1 MINLFMRIAILG
13 TLLGLC
19 LAAPGYTGE
28 HDLCARGIG
37 SAFTQTAHVRIYI
50 EGPDIGKH
58 TEVLLASL
66 VNHKLW
72 EGRAEEIFI
81 ETYASA
87 VCADYGWAPIIRL
100 SVTQPD
106 IDQFGAE
113 MKQGLGQESPTMARF
128 LTQAEVESI
137 GLRRRGVRIP
147 KGEAPFYTV
156 RVLYATNRNH
166 TDSTELDEQFGSN
179 RSDVLSF
186 GAINV
191 TIPKDHRM
199 GQLETPSIVM
209 LKWMRDPQ
217 KHIMLESVEVTNL
230 ESWRQELRRRALPL
244 GKPGTLLFIHG
255 YNVSFAGA
263 AMRTAQLAYDLGFA
277 GAAVFFSWPSRGEL
291 IPYVSDEQAAEWSV
305 HDMKTVLRE
314 LASLGADVP
323 VYVIAHSMGNRIL
336 TRALKELATQN
347 VSQLSAFKEL
357 ALTAPD
363 IDADVF
369 KREIAPAV
377 LGIAPR
383 VTLYASSNDMALT
396 ASRKLHGGYR
406 RLGESEP
413 DVLIMKHMDTVDASN
428 IKTDFMGHSYF
439 GDSSTVMS
447 DLFYLIRQGLKP
459 AERFALEPVRSSSG
473 DYWRFKR

>member
-1 MINLFMRIAILG
+1 MILSTILW
-13 TLLGLC
+13 LGLVVN
-19 LAAPGYTGE
+19 GYAGE

-37 SAFTQTAHVRIYI
+37 NAFTQTAHVKINI

-58 TEVLLASL
+58 TEILLASL

-72 EGRAEEIFI
+72 EGRAEEVFI
-81 ETYASA
+81 ETHASA
-87 VCADYGWAPIIRL
+87 VCADYGWAPTIRL
-100 SVTQPD
+100 SVTQSD
-106 IDQFGAE
+106 IAEFGAE
-113 MKQGLGQESPTMARF
+113 MEQGLGQESPTMAR
-128 LTQAEVESI
+128 LMAQAELESI
-137 GLRRRGVRIP
+137 GLRKRGVKIP
-147 KGEAPFYTV
+147 KDEVPFYTV

-166 TDSTELDEQFGSN
+166 AASTGLDEQFGSN
-179 RSDVLSF
+179 RSDSLSY
-186 GAINV
+186 GAVNV

-209 LKWMRDPQ
+209 LKWLRDPK
-217 KHIMLESVEVTNL
+217 KHILLESVEVTNL
-230 ESWRQELRRRALPL
+230 ESWRQELQRRALPL
-244 GKPGTLLFIHG
+244 GKPGVLLFVHG
-255 YNVSFAGA
+255 YHVNFAGA

-291 IPYVSDEQAAEWSV
+291 IPYVSDEQAAEWSI
-305 HDMKTVLRE
+305 HDMKTVLRQI
-314 LASLGADVP
+314 ASLGAGAP
-323 VYVIAHSMGNRIL
+323 IYVVAHSMGNRIL
-336 TRALKELATQN
+336 ARALKELAAEN
-347 VSQLSAFKEL
+347 VTQLSAFKEV

-363 IDADVF
+363 IDSGVF

-377 LGIAPR
+377 LGIGPR
-383 VTLYASSNDMALT
+383 VTLYASSNDMALM

-439 GDSSTVMS
+439 ADNSTVMS

-473 DYWRFKR
+473 EYWRFKR